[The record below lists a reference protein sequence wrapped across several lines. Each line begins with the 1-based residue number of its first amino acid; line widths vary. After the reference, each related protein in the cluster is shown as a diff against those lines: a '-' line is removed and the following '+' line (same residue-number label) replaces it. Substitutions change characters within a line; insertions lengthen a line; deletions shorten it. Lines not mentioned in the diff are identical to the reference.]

1 MKVSRHFKGNRQF
14 GIEFRRYFIFRFKQ
28 IDIQAVFQA
37 GLRNILK
44 QVIESE
50 GVLGKSDSVK
60 ADRDK
65 IRAGLAKLKE
75 TDGLLGRSQR
85 TADREAIKPFLFV
98 QAKDKNWQVVHTPV
112 Q

>member
-1 MKVSRHFKGNRQF
+1 MIIPTSYAPINPRAIAAAEATARHNGFADLHSMAAWEN
-14 GIEFRRYFIFRFKQ
+14 
-28 IDIQAVFQA
+28 VF
-37 GLRNILK
+37 ILK

-75 TDGLLGRSQR
+75 TDGLLGKSQR
-85 TADREAIKPFLFV
+85 TPDREAIKPFLFV
-98 QAKDKNWQVVHTPV
+98 QAKNKNWQVVHTPA